1 MDAKACTE
9 AEKLASYAPSAKY
22 EPSVYGVFGVFVGYI
37 TVLTFGTFTDFSI
50 ERIERT
56 MNGAVVVGFVV
67 PYACFWL
74 LSRRHPKALKA
85 EYSENAPPPTS

>member
-22 EPSVYGVFGVFVGYI
+22 EPGVYGVFGVFVGYI
-37 TVLTFGTFTDFSI
+37 TVLTLGTFTDFPI
-50 ERIERT
+50 ERFEKT
-56 MNGAVVVGFVV
+56 MNGAVVVGFAV

-74 LSRRHPKALKA
+74 LGRRHLKLLKA
-85 EYSENAPPPTS
+85 EYSENPPPPTP